1 MGHNKSCVKRKFIVL
16 SAFIKKLERSHMSNL
31 IAYIK
36 ALEQKE
42 ANTPKKDRQ
51 KKIIKLSAESNQL
64 ETK

>member
-1 MGHNKSCVKRKFIVL
+1 
-16 SAFIKKLERSHMSNL
+16 MSNL

>member
-1 MGHNKSCVKRKFIVL
+1 M
-16 SAFIKKLERSHMSNL
+16 ERSHMSNL

-51 KKIIKLSAESNQL
+51 KKIIKQC
-64 ETK
+64 